1 MTNQF
6 KCWLNDSDISNLP
19 NVMFITVN
27 KRLHCKV
34 IPTFFIYYF

>member
-19 NVMFITVN
+19 NVMFITVKN
-27 KRLHCKV
+27 GCYVK
-34 IPTFFIYYF
+34 